1 MSLVLV
7 LASSVLYF
15 ALVFSSGFALGCIR
29 VPFLQPLIG
38 DRLAQLLEM
47 PVMMLAIT
55 RSAKLIVRR
64 LHPQPPRSQLFMI
77 GVVALTLMLAM
88 EVAGSVYISKKD
100 WNAGLAD
107 WVSDRDAIAGPVYF
121 ALLAVFAAM
130 PACISMLQEA
140 ERPDNEKARAD
151 RL

>member
-47 PVMMLAIT
+47 PIMMLAIT
-55 RSAKLIVRR
+55 KSAKLIVRQ
-64 LHPQPPRSQLFMI
+64 LHPQPPRSQLFLI

-100 WNAGLAD
+100 WNGLAD
-107 WVSDRDAIAGPVYF
+107 WVSDRDAVAGPVYF